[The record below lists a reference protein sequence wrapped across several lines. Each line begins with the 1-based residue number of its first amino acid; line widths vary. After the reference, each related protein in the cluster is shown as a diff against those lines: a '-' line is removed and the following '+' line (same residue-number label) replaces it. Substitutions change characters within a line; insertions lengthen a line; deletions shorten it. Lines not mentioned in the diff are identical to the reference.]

1 MLNYM
6 YTKCELLKL
15 IFTCA
20 HNSPQPTF
28 EAETLKSAVLNEL
41 LSGVDETQLT
51 SKEVHKIPFEYIRQ
65 VCFMPPCDDDT
76 NGQFEEEQM
85 AQKSSALNASFTSIF
100 NKRYQYKRE
109 LVADC
114 LQ

>member
-1 MLNYM
+1 
-6 YTKCELLKL
+6 
-15 IFTCA
+15 
-20 HNSPQPTF
+20 
-28 EAETLKSAVLNEL
+28 
-41 LSGVDETQLT
+41 
-51 SKEVHKIPFEYIRQ
+51 
-65 VCFMPPCDDDT
+65 MPPCDDDT

-114 LQ
+114 L